1 MSGYLGDDE
10 KKVVHHLANIKDEC
24 NIYEIKMDKRKYF
37 TPDTQDNAK
46 SQGFELCKFC
56 N

>member
-46 SQGFELCKFC
+46 NQGFELCKFC